1 MVLMVKNLPVNAG
14 DSRNI
19 GPIPGSGRSPGVEMA
34 TLSSSLAWKI
44 SWTGDPGGLQ
54 SRLCMYSLDV
64 LLSQF

>member
-1 MVLMVKNLPVNAG
+1 MVLVVKNPVNAG

-19 GPIPGSGRSPGVEMA
+19 GPIPGSGRFPGVEMA

-54 SRLCMYSLDV
+54 SWLCMYSLDV